1 MVSITLTDT
10 DAIAYLKQINFQE
23 EEAEN
28 IINLSVELEET
39 KEALDYALSKLKAK
53 ETETSELKARVQELN
68 DKYST
73 SIVYTEPTDLST
85 PEAKLAYSVAAIDK
99 DIELESKPIQF
110 KPTTSTKSKAWTKDE
125 LLLITDSMRVPDY
138 YDARKLTT
146 LIEYL
151 PNRTESAIRSKLNSL
166 GITVKN
172 GIMQKI

>member
-23 EEAEN
+23 EGSEN
-28 IINLSVELEET
+28 VISLSVELEET
-39 KEALDYALSKLKAK
+39 KETLDYALSKLKDK
-53 ETETSELKARVQELN
+53 EIAITKLKARVQELN

-85 PEAKLAYSVAAIDK
+85 PKAKLAYSVAAIDK

-110 KPTTSTKSKAWTKDE
+110 KPTISTKSKAWTKDE

-138 YDARKLTT
+138 YDARELTT
-146 LIEYL
+146 LIKYL
-151 PNRTESAIRSKLNSL
+151 PNRTKSAIRSKLNSL
-166 GITVKN
+166 GIIVKN
-172 GIMQKI
+172 GIMQKV